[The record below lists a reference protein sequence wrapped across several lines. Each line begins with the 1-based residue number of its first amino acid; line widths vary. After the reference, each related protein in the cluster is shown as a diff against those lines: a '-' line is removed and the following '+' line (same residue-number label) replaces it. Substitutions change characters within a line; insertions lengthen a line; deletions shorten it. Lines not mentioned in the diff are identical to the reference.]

1 MVLSLKGLHH
11 GSIKYRSVKGR
22 ILMEIATTLV
32 SPEERALEIFQLT
45 GLRFEPETAA
55 ELWKKIE
62 QHKWFLSERLGRD
75 VGFKVAAIDFVEN
88 SESAGQDLRSEE
100 NVILLRELG
109 AQMVDPSV
117 WDTISESQPPK
128 RIVNKQIILPLTE
141 MQLAQKHGVI
151 PPKAIIF
158 FGPPGTGKTHF
169 VKAIAGVLHWWYI
182 EVSPSD
188 LMADGQ
194 DRVGSNLKRLLER
207 VANLDEAVIF
217 IDEFEEIAG
226 NRDQASRLDKSITN
240 EFLKQIPIFKRQS
253 NKVLLVCA
261 TNFIGQL
268 DTAMLRPGRFDCI
281 IPVGGLDEQGRR
293 TIFEYY
299 LSLINSGEVDVQ
311 EIVSRTP
318 LFTPADIEYLFQKV
332 SQKAFEKE
340 LDAGSDYRVDTK
352 AFLEMIEI
360 VRPTL
365 TPEIIEEFSED
376 CSRFTRY

>member
-1 MVLSLKGLHH
+1 
-11 GSIKYRSVKGR
+11 
-22 ILMEIATTLV
+22 
-32 SPEERALEIFQLT
+32 
-45 GLRFEPETAA
+45 
-55 ELWKKIE
+55 
-62 QHKWFLSERLGRD
+62 
-75 VGFKVAAIDFVEN
+75 
-88 SESAGQDLRSEE
+88 
-100 NVILLRELG
+100 
-109 AQMVDPSV
+109 
-117 WDTISESQPPK
+117 
-128 RIVNKQIILPLTE
+128 
-141 MQLAQKHGVI
+141 
-151 PPKAIIF
+151 
-158 FGPPGTGKTHF
+158 
-169 VKAIAGVLHWWYI
+169 
-182 EVSPSD
+182 
-188 LMADGQ
+188 MADGQ

-293 TIFEYY
+293 TVFEYY
-299 LSLINSGEVDVQ
+299 LSRINYGEVDVQ
-311 EIVSRTP
+311 EIVSRTA

-332 SQKAFEKE
+332 SQKAFEQE
-340 LDAGSDYRVDTK
+340 LDAGRDYRVDTD
-352 AFLEMIEI
+352 AFLEMIEK